1 MRKIPSVLL
10 SLLGFFLLLCVVPLL
25 ILSANLPS
33 VEALRNWKPPVATL
47 VYDAKDRPFGD
58 VAVQRRYYVSLKDMP
73 LHLRQAFISAEDK
86 NFYKHPG
93 IDPSAI
99 ARALITNIRH
109 GEIRQGAS
117 TITQQVARNLFLTP
131 DKSLKRKIREAILAL
146 RIERHFT
153 KDQILEMY
161 LNYIYLGQGA
171 YGVEAAS
178 RIYFGK
184 SVRELTL
191 DESAILASLPKA
203 PTRYNPFR
211 NPERVKERRDYVLG
225 RMYEDGYISEEE
237 YRRLIEK
244 PIKVTPE
251 NRYYGMDYFLDYVK
265 DYLIDRYGE
274 IVLAG
279 GYRVYT
285 TVDKDL
291 QEHAKGVLKHGI
303 LRVAKANGIPFLPED
318 PYETARKY
326 EEQKVEL
333 KAGRVYIGKVL
344 SVKDDSLVVELGE
357 HQFEVERKNLSLEKG
372 DFVLLRLY
380 QDRRKRGI
388 GVEVLPD
395 LQGALVSLDVK
406 TGAIKAMVGGYSYL
420 RSSFNRAV
428 YAKRQPG
435 SAIKPVIYLA
445 ALMKGYT
452 QASLIDATPRGF
464 YDPSTGREWI
474 PDNYEGAEYGYL
486 TLRTALA
493 KSVNTATVNLLAD
506 MGFDTPVEVG
516 RLLGMELKPY
526 YSMAL
531 GSIEVTPL
539 QLTSAFQ
546 TFANLGVRCEP
557 YFIRK
562 IEAPDGSLLEE
573 NSPKC
578 AQVLPPQE
586 TRVLVDMLRAVVLEG
601 TGVSASSLKR
611 VVAGKTGTTNDY
623 MDAWFV
629 GFSPHIVAG
638 VWVGFDIKRSMG
650 RGMAGA
656 RVALPIWIDFM
667 SLAAYMYPD
676 SDFPIPRGVVVVNC
690 PKPMFFVEG
699 TVGACGGESQTETQ
713 DEGNELEG
721 IVDPKYLRKETPEV
735 KETPNE
741 GNPP

>member
-1 MRKIPSVLL
+1 MRKVLFTF
-10 SLLGFFLLLCVVPLL
+10 LGFLGVFLLMSLAFIL
-25 ILSANLPS
+25 ILSANLPP
-33 VEALRNWKPPVATL
+33 VEALRGWKPPVAT
-47 VYDAKDRPFGD
+47 VIYDAKDRPLGD
-58 VAVQRRYYVSLKDMP
+58 VALQRRYYVSLKDIP
-73 LHLRQAFISAEDK
+73 PHVRQAFISAEDK
-86 NFYKHPG
+86 NFYRHPG
-93 IDPSAI
+93 VDPVAI
-99 ARALITNIRH
+99 LRAVVANVKRGKIH
-109 GEIRQGAS
+109 QGAS
-117 TITQQVARNLFLTP
+117 TITQQLARNLFLTP
-131 DKSLKRKIREAILAL
+131 DRSLKRKIKEALLAIK
-146 RIERHFT
+146 IERHFT

-178 RIYFGK
+178 RVYFGK
-184 SVRELTL
+184 SVKELTI
-191 DESAILASLPKA
+191 DEAAVLAGLPKA

-211 NPERVKERRDYVLG
+211 NPDRVKERRNYVLR
-225 RMYEDGYISEEE
+225 RMYEDGYITEEE

-244 PIKVTPE
+244 PINVKLE

-265 DYLIDRYGE
+265 DYLANKYGE
-274 IVLAG
+274 VILAG
-279 GYRVYT
+279 GYKVYT

-291 QEHAKGVLKHGI
+291 QEHAKNVLKRGI
-303 LRVAKANGIPFLPED
+303 MRVARANQIPFLPED
-318 PYETARKY
+318 PYETAKKY

-333 KAGRVYIGKVL
+333 KPGKVYIGKVL
-344 SVKDDSLVVELGE
+344 SVKGQKLKLELGE
-357 HQFEVERKNLSLEKG
+357 YQFELERRSLPVEKG
-372 DFVLLRLY
+372 DFVLVRLY
-380 QDRRKRGI
+380 QDRRSREIKA
-388 GVEVLPD
+388 EVLPD

-420 RSSFNRAV
+420 RSPYNRAV

-452 QASLIDATPRGF
+452 QASLIDATPRSF
-464 YDPSTGREWI
+464 YDPSTGRNWT
-474 PDNYEGAEYGYL
+474 PDNYDGAKYSWI

-506 MGFDTPVEVG
+506 IGFDLPIEIG
-516 RLLGMELKPY
+516 RLLGIELKPY

-562 IEAPDGSLLEE
+562 IVAPDGSVIEE
-573 NSPKC
+573 NSPRC
-578 AQVLPPQE
+578 ERVLPPQE

-601 TGVSASSLKR
+601 TAVSASSLQR

-623 MDAWFV
+623 IDAWFV
-629 GFSPHIVAG
+629 GFSPDIVAG
-638 VWVGFDIKRSMG
+638 VWVGFDIRRSMG

-667 SLAAYMYPD
+667 SVAAYMYPNN
-676 SDFPIPRGVVVVNC
+676 DFPIPHGVVLVNC
-690 PKPMFFVEG
+690 PKPMLFVEG
-699 TVGACGGESQTETQ
+699 TEGVCRDENQTESQEQ
-713 DEGNELEG
+713 WDELEG
-721 IVDPKYLRKETPEV
+721 IVDPKYLRKEPKVE
-735 KETPNE
+735 EIP
-741 GNPP
+741 

>member
-1 MRKIPSVLL
+1 MRKVLYIL
-10 SLLGFFLLLCVVPLL
+10 SGVLGLFLLISLALIL
-25 ILSANLPS
+25 ILSTNLPP
-33 VEALRNWKPPVATL
+33 VEALRDWKPPVATV

-58 VAVQRRYYVSLKDMP
+58 VAVQRRYYVSLKDIP
-73 LHLRQAFISAEDK
+73 PHVRQAFISAEDK
-86 NFYKHPG
+86 NFYRHPG
-93 IDPSAI
+93 VDPVAI
-99 ARALITNIRH
+99 LRALLANIRH
-109 GEIRQGAS
+109 REIRQGAS

-131 DKSLKRKIREAILAL
+131 DRSLRRKIREALLAL
-146 RIERHFT
+146 KIEKQFT

-184 SVRELTL
+184 SVKDLTI
-191 DESAILASLPKA
+191 DEAAILAGLPKA

-211 NPERVKERRDYVLG
+211 NPERVKERRDYVLS
-225 RMYEDGYISEEE
+225 RMHEDGYITEEE

-244 PIKVTPE
+244 PIKVRLE

-265 DYLIDRYGE
+265 DYLADKYGE
-274 IVLAG
+274 VILAG
-279 GYRVYT
+279 GYKVYT

-291 QEHAKGVLKHGI
+291 QEHARDVLKRGVM
-303 LRVAKANGIPFLPED
+303 RVAQANRIPFLPED
-318 PYETARKY
+318 PYETANRYK
-326 EEQKVEL
+326 EQKIEL
-333 KAGRVYIGKVL
+333 KPGRVYIGKVL
-344 SVKDDSLVVELGE
+344 SVNGERLKLELGE
-357 HQFEVERKNLSLEKG
+357 YEFELERKSLPLEKG
-372 DFVLLRLY
+372 DFVLVRLY
-380 QDRRKRGI
+380 QDRKSK
-388 GVEVLPD
+388 EVRAELLPD

-406 TGAIKAMVGGYSYL
+406 TGAIRAMVGGYSYL
-420 RSSFNRAV
+420 RSPYNRAV

-435 SAIKPVIYLA
+435 SAIKPIIYLA

-452 QASLIDATPRGF
+452 QASLIDATPRSF
-464 YDPSTGREWI
+464 YDPSTGKEWT
-474 PDNYEGAEYGYL
+474 PDNYEGAEYGQI

-506 MGFDTPVEVG
+506 IGFDLPIEIG
-516 RLLGMELKPY
+516 RLLGIELKPY

-562 IEAPDGSLLEE
+562 IVAPDGSVIEE

-578 AQVLPPQE
+578 EQVLPPQE

-601 TGVSASSLKR
+601 TAVSASSLQR

-629 GFSPHIVAG
+629 GFSPDIVAG
-638 VWVGFDIKRSMG
+638 VWVGFDTKRTMG
-650 RGMAGA
+650 KGMAGA
-656 RVALPIWIDFM
+656 RVALPIWIDYV
-667 SLAAYMYPD
+667 SVAGYMYPNN
-676 SDFPIPRGVVVVNC
+676 DFPIPQGVVVVDC
-690 PKPMFFVEG
+690 PKPMLFVEG
-699 TVGACGGESQTETQ
+699 TEGVCGGENQTEPQ
-713 DEGNELEG
+713 GKGDELEG
-721 IVDPKYLRKETPEV
+721 IVDPKYLRKESPKVE
-735 KETPNE
+735 EIP
-741 GNPP
+741 

>member
-1 MRKIPSVLL
+1 MRKVLYIL
-10 SLLGFFLLLCVVPLL
+10 SGVLGLFLLISLALIL
-25 ILSANLPS
+25 ILSTNLPP
-33 VEALRNWKPPVATL
+33 VEALRDWKPPVATV

-58 VAVQRRYYVSLKDMP
+58 VAVQRRYYVSLKDIP
-73 LHLRQAFISAEDK
+73 PHVRQAFISAEDK
-86 NFYKHPG
+86 NFYRHPG
-93 IDPSAI
+93 VDPVAI
-99 ARALITNIRH
+99 LRALLANIRH

-131 DKSLKRKIREAILAL
+131 DRSLRRKIREALLAL
-146 RIERHFT
+146 KIEKHFT

-184 SVRELTL
+184 SVKDLTI
-191 DESAILASLPKA
+191 DEAAILAGLPKA

-211 NPERVKERRDYVLG
+211 NPERVKERRDYVLS
-225 RMYEDGYISEEE
+225 RMHEDGYITEEE

-244 PIKVTPE
+244 PIKVRLE

-265 DYLIDRYGE
+265 GYLADKYGE
-274 IVLAG
+274 VILAG
-279 GYRVYT
+279 GYKVYT

-291 QEHAKGVLKHGI
+291 QEHARDVLKRGVM
-303 LRVAKANGIPFLPED
+303 RVAQANRIPFLPED
-318 PYETARKY
+318 PYETANRYK
-326 EEQKVEL
+326 EQKIEL
-333 KAGRVYIGKVL
+333 KPGRVYIGKVL
-344 SVKDDSLVVELGE
+344 SVNGERLKLELGE
-357 HQFEVERKNLSLEKG
+357 YEFELERKSLPLEKG
-372 DFVLLRLY
+372 DFVLVRLY
-380 QDRRKRGI
+380 QDRKSK
-388 GVEVLPD
+388 EVRAELLPD

-406 TGAIKAMVGGYSYL
+406 TGAIRAMVGGYSYL
-420 RSSFNRAV
+420 RSSYNRAV

-452 QASLIDATPRGF
+452 QASLIDATPRSF
-464 YDPSTGREWI
+464 YDPSTGKEWT
-474 PDNYEGAEYGYL
+474 PDNYEGAEYGQI

-506 MGFDTPVEVG
+506 IGFDLPIEIG
-516 RLLGMELKPY
+516 RLLGIELKPY

-562 IEAPDGSLLEE
+562 IVAPDGSVIEE

-578 AQVLPPQE
+578 EQVLPPQE

-601 TGVSASSLKR
+601 TAVSASSLQR

-629 GFSPHIVAG
+629 GFSPDIVAG
-638 VWVGFDIKRSMG
+638 VWVGFDTKRTMG
-650 RGMAGA
+650 KGMAGA
-656 RVALPIWIDFM
+656 RVALPIWIDYM
-667 SLAAYMYPD
+667 SVAGYMYPNN
-676 SDFPIPRGVVVVNC
+676 DFPIPQGVVVVDC
-690 PKPMFFVEG
+690 PKPMLFVEG
-699 TVGACGGESQTETQ
+699 TEGVCGGENQTEPQ
-713 DEGNELEG
+713 GKGNELEG
-721 IVDPKYLRKETPEV
+721 IVDPKYLRKEPKVE
-735 KETPNE
+735 EIP
-741 GNPP
+741 

>member
-1 MRKIPSVLL
+1 MRKVLYIL
-10 SLLGFFLLLCVVPLL
+10 SGVLGLFLLISLALIL
-25 ILSANLPS
+25 ILSTNLPP
-33 VEALRNWKPPVATL
+33 VEALRDWKPPVATL

-58 VAVQRRYYVSLKDMP
+58 VAVQRRYYVSLKDIP
-73 LHLRQAFISAEDK
+73 PHVRQAFISAEDK
-86 NFYKHPG
+86 NFYRHPG
-93 IDPSAI
+93 VDPVAI
-99 ARALITNIRH
+99 LRALLANIRH

-131 DKSLKRKIREAILAL
+131 DRSLRRKIREALLAL
-146 RIERHFT
+146 KIEKHFT

-184 SVRELTL
+184 SVKDLTI
-191 DESAILASLPKA
+191 DEAAILAGLPKA

-211 NPERVKERRDYVLG
+211 NPERVKERRDYVLS
-225 RMYEDGYISEEE
+225 RMHEDGYITEEE

-244 PIKVTPE
+244 PIKVRLE

-265 DYLIDRYGE
+265 DYLADKYGE
-274 IVLAG
+274 VILAG
-279 GYRVYT
+279 GYKVYT

-291 QEHAKGVLKHGI
+291 QEHARDVLKRGVM
-303 LRVAKANGIPFLPED
+303 RVAQANRIPFLPED
-318 PYETARKY
+318 PYETANRYK
-326 EEQKVEL
+326 EQKIEL
-333 KAGRVYIGKVL
+333 KPGRVYIGKVL
-344 SVKDDSLVVELGE
+344 SVNGERLKLELGE
-357 HQFEVERKNLSLEKG
+357 YEFELERKSLPLEKG
-372 DFVLLRLY
+372 DFVLVRLY
-380 QDRRKRGI
+380 QDRKSK
-388 GVEVLPD
+388 EVRAELLPD

-406 TGAIKAMVGGYSYL
+406 TGAIRAMVGGYSYL
-420 RSSFNRAV
+420 RSPYNRAV

-435 SAIKPVIYLA
+435 SAIKPIIYLA

-452 QASLIDATPRGF
+452 QASLIDATPRSF
-464 YDPSTGREWI
+464 YDPSTGKEWT
-474 PDNYEGAEYGYL
+474 PDNYEGAEYGQI

-506 MGFDTPVEVG
+506 IGFDLPIEIG
-516 RLLGMELKPY
+516 RLLGIELKPY

-562 IEAPDGSLLEE
+562 IVAPDGSVIEE

-578 AQVLPPQE
+578 EQVLPPQE

-601 TGVSASSLKR
+601 TAVSASSLQR

-629 GFSPHIVAG
+629 GFSPDIVAG
-638 VWVGFDIKRSMG
+638 VWVGFDTKRSMG
-650 RGMAGA
+650 KGMAGA
-656 RVALPIWIDFM
+656 RVALPIWIDYM
-667 SLAAYMYPD
+667 SVAGYMYPNN
-676 SDFPIPRGVVVVNC
+676 DFPIPQGVVVVDC
-690 PKPMFFVEG
+690 PKPMLFVEG
-699 TVGACGGESQTETQ
+699 TEGVCGGENQTEPQ
-713 DEGNELEG
+713 GKGDELEG
-721 IVDPKYLRKETPEV
+721 IVDPKYLRKESPKVE
-735 KETPNE
+735 EIP
-741 GNPP
+741 

>member
-1 MRKIPSVLL
+1 M
-10 SLLGFFLLLCVVPLL
+10 SLAFIL
-25 ILSANLPS
+25 ILSANLPP
-33 VEALRNWKPPVATL
+33 VEALRSWKPPVAT
-47 VYDAKDRPFGD
+47 VIYDAKDRPLGD
-58 VAVQRRYYVSLKDMP
+58 VALQRRYYVSLKDIP
-73 LHLRQAFISAEDK
+73 PHVRQAFISAEDK
-86 NFYKHPG
+86 NFYRHPG
-93 IDPSAI
+93 VDPVAI
-99 ARALITNIRH
+99 LRAVVANVKRGKIH
-109 GEIRQGAS
+109 QGAS
-117 TITQQVARNLFLTP
+117 TITQQLARNLFLTP
-131 DKSLKRKIREAILAL
+131 DRSLKRKIKEALLAIK
-146 RIERHFT
+146 IERHFT

-178 RIYFGK
+178 RVYFGK
-184 SVRELTL
+184 SVKELTI
-191 DESAILASLPKA
+191 DEAAVLAGLPKA

-211 NPERVKERRDYVLG
+211 NPDRVKERRDYVLR
-225 RMYEDGYISEEE
+225 RMYEDGYITEEE

-244 PIKVTPE
+244 PINVKLE

-265 DYLIDRYGE
+265 DYLANKYGE
-274 IVLAG
+274 VILAG
-279 GYRVYT
+279 GYKVYT

-291 QEHAKGVLKHGI
+291 QEHAKNVLKRGI
-303 LRVAKANGIPFLPED
+303 MRVARANQIPFLPED
-318 PYETARKY
+318 PYETAKKY

-333 KAGRVYIGKVL
+333 KPGKVYIGKVL
-344 SVKDDSLVVELGE
+344 SVKGQKLKLELGE
-357 HQFEVERKNLSLEKG
+357 YQFELERRSLPVEKG
-372 DFVLLRLY
+372 DFVLVRLY
-380 QDRRKRGI
+380 QDRRSREIKA
-388 GVEVLPD
+388 EVLPD

-420 RSSFNRAV
+420 RSPYNRAV

-452 QASLIDATPRGF
+452 QASLIDATPRSF
-464 YDPSTGREWI
+464 YDPSTGRNWT
-474 PDNYEGAEYGYL
+474 PDNYDGAKYSWI

-506 MGFDTPVEVG
+506 IGFDLPIEIG
-516 RLLGMELKPY
+516 RLLGIELKPY

-562 IEAPDGSLLEE
+562 IVAPDGSAIEE

-578 AQVLPPQE
+578 EQVLPPQE

-601 TGVSASSLKR
+601 TAVSASSLQR

-623 MDAWFV
+623 IDAWFV
-629 GFSPHIVAG
+629 GFSPDIVAG
-638 VWVGFDIKRSMG
+638 VWVGFDIRRSMG
-650 RGMAGA
+650 RGMAGS

-667 SLAAYMYPD
+667 SVAGYMYPNK
-676 SDFPIPRGVVVVNC
+676 DFPIPQGVVVVNC
-690 PKPMFFVEG
+690 PKPMLFVEG
-699 TVGACGGESQTETQ
+699 TEGVCRSENQTESQEQ
-713 DEGNELEG
+713 WDELEG
-721 IVDPKYLRKETPEV
+721 IVDPKYLRKEPKVE
-735 KETPNE
+735 EIP
-741 GNPP
+741 